1 MNKYYKHKKSN
12 NNDKTTKT
20 VKYENKIL
28 TKTVNTKLTLDQRPF
43 TLSLYIFLS
52 DYFMFRRF
60 WCTA

>member
-28 TKTVNTKLTLDQRPF
+28 FKILTKTVNTKLTLDQRPF
-43 TLSLYIFLS
+43 TLSFKHFLK
-52 DYFMFRRF
+52 
-60 WCTA
+60 